1 MAKTLLACDELT
13 GLVTAAVLVLPSR
26 KLADLK
32 ASSVRKRMKESGF
45 ARKVNRQDIVRGSEL
60 LGLPL
65 DEHIANVV
73 QAMQEA
79 ADSLGF

>member
-1 MAKTLLACDELT
+1 
-13 GLVTAAVLVLPSR
+13 
-26 KLADLK
+26 
-32 ASSVRKRMKESGF
+32 MKESGF